1 MTPARQSFDAP
12 RAVVAAMLPVS
23 AGFVILAPQGLTW
36 FPAVVAGVL
45 ALALR
50 AASGAPRLR
59 DLAADHLGVLAMLTA
74 FLLWAWI
81 GLFRS
86 ADPAHA
92 VPELGAF
99 CLALA
104 AGAAGTAAARHVG
117 RVGRW
122 HWGFFPLAHAAAALV
137 LALLVTERLHVP
149 QAAGARFAHEWHFN
163 RAAVFVALLL
173 PLSLFAL
180 GRMEARRLPRA
191 AMTAALAA
199 GVVWAVLLS
208 ESGAAKLALP
218 AVLATWLLA
227 RADLR
232 LALGLTGGALA
243 VAVIAAPSMTLL
255 RPLVEGTAL
264 WSVEPWTVAE
274 RLRIWRGM
282 LPYIEAAPFIGHG
295 IEHVRAAGFIDA
307 ANGQIGRPNHPHSA
321 LLQVWVDLGFVG
333 ALLLTGTLL
342 AALRA
347 IGRLPRAS
355 AAMALSILNGAMAVW
370 SVSHGM
376 WQGWFIGL
384 CAVIF
389 IFAAVA
395 HQRAV
400 AEDGGL

>member
-1 MTPARQSFDAP
+1 MTQVRQPFDAA
-12 RAVVAAMLPVS
+12 RALVAALLPVS

-36 FPAVVAGVL
+36 FPAIMAAVL

-50 AASGAPRLR
+50 AAPGAPRLR

-81 GLFRS
+81 GALRS

-92 VPELGAF
+92 LPELGAF

-104 AGAAGTAAARHVG
+104 AGAAGIAAARHVG

-122 HWGFFPLAHAAAALV
+122 HWGFFPLAHAAAALI

-149 QAAGARFAHEWHFN
+149 QAAGPRFAHEWHFN

-180 GRMEARRLPRA
+180 GRMEVRRVPRA
-191 AMTAALAA
+191 VMMAALAA
-199 GVVWAVLLS
+199 GVVWTVLLS

-227 RADLR
+227 RTDLG
-232 LALGLTGGALA
+232 LALRLTGGALA
-243 VAVIAAPSMTLL
+243 FAVVAAPLMTLL

-282 LPYIEAAPFIGHG
+282 LPHIEAAPFIGHG
-295 IEHVRAAGFIDA
+295 IEHVRAAGFVDA
-307 ANGQIGRPNHPHSA
+307 SNGQIGRPNHPHSA
-321 LLQVWVDLGFVG
+321 LLQIWVDLGLVG
-333 ALLLTGTLL
+333 ALLLTGALL
-342 AALRA
+342 AGLRA
-347 IGRLPRAS
+347 MERLPRAS

-400 AEDGGL
+400 AEDAGP

>member
-1 MTPARQSFDAP
+1 MTQARQPFDAA
-12 RAVVAAMLPVS
+12 RALVAAMLPVS

-36 FPAVVAGVL
+36 FPAVLAAVL

-50 AASGAPRLR
+50 AAPGAPRLR
-59 DLAADHLGVLAMLTA
+59 ELAADHLGVLAMLGA

-81 GLFRS
+81 GALRS
-86 ADPAHA
+86 AGPAHA
-92 VPELGAF
+92 AAELGAF

-104 AGAAGTAAARHVG
+104 AGAAGIAAARHVG

-163 RAAVFVALLL
+163 RAAVFVALLI
-173 PLSLFAL
+173 PLSLFAF
-180 GRMEARRLPRA
+180 GRMEARRFPRA
-191 AMTAALAA
+191 MMAAALAA
-199 GVVWAVLLS
+199 GVAWAVLQS
-208 ESGAAKLALP
+208 ESGAAKLAIP

-227 RADLR
+227 RAHLRFALR
-232 LALGLTGGALA
+232 LTGVALTLA
-243 VAVIAAPSMTLL
+243 VLAAPSMTLL
-255 RPLVEGTAL
+255 RPLVDGTAL
-264 WSVEPWTVAE
+264 WSVEPLTVAE
-274 RLRIWRGM
+274 RLRIWQGM
-282 LPYIEAAPFIGHG
+282 LPHIAGAPFIGHG
-295 IEHVRAAGFIDA
+295 IEHVRDAGFIDA
-307 ANGQIGRPNHPHSA
+307 ASGQIGRPNHPHSA
-321 LLQVWVDLGFVG
+321 LLQVWVDLGLVG
-333 ALLLTGTLL
+333 ALLLTGALL

-347 IGRLPRAS
+347 VGRLPRAS

-395 HQRAV
+395 HRRAA